1 MNYHKFGTNYGGW
14 IIPKN
19 IDLNENSIVYLGGV
33 GEDIS
38 FDLILSDKFDCN
50 LYLIDPTQRSKIHYE
65 EIKKFYSKELE
76 FCKLSGD
83 IQKDYHKIIKDL
95 NPNFEKIKF
104 WDVGL
109 WDEEKELKFY
119 KPVNSKYISHSL
131 IEGMTSNNYDLVNVN
146 SIKNLMEKNNH
157 TQIDLLKLDI
167 EGAEIET
174 VNQMLDDKIYPTYL
188 LIEFDLFLKKKDK
201 NNKTGALIQRLKN
214 NYTIICNDNYNI
226 TFKRNN

>member
-1 MNYHKFGTNYGGW
+1 MSYHKLGTNYGGW

-38 FDLILSDKFDCN
+38 FDLILSDKFNCN
-50 LYLIDPTQRSKIHYE
+50 LYLIDPTLRSKIHYE
-65 EIKKFYSKELE
+65 EIKKFYGKELE

-95 NPNFEKIKF
+95 NPNFDKIKF
-104 WDVGL
+104 WDIGL

-131 IEGMTSNNYDLVNVN
+131 IAGMTSTNYDLVNVN

-157 TQIDLLKLDI
+157 NHIDLLKLDI

-174 VNQMLDDKIYPTYL
+174 VNQMLDDEIYPSYL
-188 LIEFDLFLKKKDK
+188 LVEFDLLLKKKDK
-201 NNKTGALIQRLKN
+201 NNKTKTLIQRLKN

-226 TFKRNN
+226 TFKRK